1 MYIVNRIHSV
11 YKNDF
16 WNKHSAHYLGFS
28 CNLINFDND
37 VFLLQGRGQKMIWL
51 IIYLVGYI
59 LAIFLEIKYV
69 LKHRNYTSG
78 DILVT
83 LIVSLLSWISAIGR
97 LLININEDTVIFK
110 KKG

>member
-11 YKNDF
+11 YKNIF
-16 WNKHSAHYLGFS
+16 WNKRSTYRWGFS
-28 CNLINFDND
+28 YNILNFNND

-83 LIVSLLSWISAIGR
+83 LIVTLPSWITVIGL
-97 LLININEDTVIFK
+97 LLININGDTIIFK

>member
-11 YKNDF
+11 YKNIF
-16 WNKHSAHYLGFS
+16 WNKRSIHCWGFS
-28 CNLINFDND
+28 YNIPNFDND

-51 IIYLVGYI
+51 IIYLIGYI

-69 LKHRNYTSG
+69 LKRRNYTSG

-97 LLININEDTVIFK
+97 LLININEDTIIFK

>member
-1 MYIVNRIHSV
+1 
-11 YKNDF
+11 
-16 WNKHSAHYLGFS
+16 
-28 CNLINFDND
+28 
-37 VFLLQGRGQKMIWL
+37 MIWL

-59 LAIFLEIKYV
+59 LAIFLDIKDV
-69 LKHRNYTSG
+69 LKDRDYAYG

-83 LIVSLLSWISAIGR
+83 LIVTLPSWITVIGL